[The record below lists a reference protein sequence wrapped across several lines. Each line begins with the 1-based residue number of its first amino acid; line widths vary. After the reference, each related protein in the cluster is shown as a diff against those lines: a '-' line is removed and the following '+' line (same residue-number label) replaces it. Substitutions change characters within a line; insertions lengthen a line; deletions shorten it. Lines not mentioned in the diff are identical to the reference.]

1 MNQKSNNI
9 EKPFRPIQAKML
21 FAILTVST
29 ILTSIIVFFNF
40 YSEYNE
46 DISGL
51 DLQLQQIKVS
61 SIKSTVNA
69 LWNLDNDSLNIQ
81 AEGIAQIKDV
91 VKVTIFDSKD
101 QIIVQ
106 KENPNNL
113 YSENIED
120 LRPYRYRLNYI
131 NPGLKGKRYLGTL
144 EILATTKN
152 IKNGLLKRLLVLI
165 IAQFIKTF
173 LLSYL
178 ILMIARYYINKN
190 IEQIVKFTSQF
201 DLKSAKNSYLDI
213 KRNTSTR
220 DEIDTLQDAINQMVD
235 RIHYLNEEN
244 QKTITEQESKIELQ
258 KMIAINSSKM
268 AALGEMAGGIAH
280 EINNPLTIIYAK
292 TRILEKMIEKGIP
305 DKEFFLKSTGTIVK
319 TVNRI
324 GNIVRGLKNISRD
337 ASAENAEDVA
347 LLSIFTD
354 VVSLCEE
361 RFKNS
366 GVKLLVD
373 FTNPMFE
380 THLNCYQIQ
389 LSQVFLNL
397 LNNSFDAVVNLADR
411 WVKIEVEKNDSWI
424 IIHII
429 DSGNGIPTEIQE
441 KIFQPF
447 FTTKEIGKGTG
458 LGLSLV
464 HSIIQYHSGQIYC
477 DNGYKNTCF
486 TVKLPL

>member
-1 MNQKSNNI
+1 MTQKPNNLK
-9 EKPFRPIQAKML
+9 KPFRPIQAKML

-29 ILTSIIVFFNF
+29 ILTSLIVFFNF

-46 DISGL
+46 DISSL
-51 DLQLQQIKVS
+51 EYQLQQIKVS
-61 SIKSTVNA
+61 SIKTTVNA
-69 LWNLDNDSLNIQ
+69 LWNLDNDSLNVQ
-81 AEGIAQIKDV
+81 AEGIARIKDV
-91 VKVTIFDSKD
+91 VKVTIRDSKK
-101 QIIVQ
+101 QVIVE
-106 KENPNNL
+106 KENPNNP
-113 YSENIED
+113 YSENTND
-120 LRPYRYRLNYI
+120 LKPYHYNLEYQHPDI
-131 NPGLKGKRYLGTL
+131 KDKRFLGSV
-144 EILATTKN
+144 EIVATTKN
-152 IKNGLLKRLLVLI
+152 IKTGLFKRLLLLI

-178 ILMIARYYINKN
+178 ILMIARYYINRN

-201 DLKSAKNSYLDI
+201 DLKAADNSYLDI

-220 DEIDTLQDAINQMVD
+220 DEIDVLQDAINQMID
-235 RIHYLNEEN
+235 RIHFLNEEN
-244 QKTITEQESKIELQ
+244 QKTISEQENKIELQ

-305 DKEFFLKSTGTIVK
+305 DKEFFLKSTDTIVK

-337 ASAENAEDVA
+337 ASAEEITSVA
-347 LLSIFTD
+347 LISIFDD
-354 VVSLCEE
+354 VIALCEE

-366 GVKLLVD
+366 GVKLFVD
-373 FTNPMFE
+373 FKNPLFE
-380 THLNCYQIQ
+380 TLLNCHQIQ

-397 LNNSFDAVVNLADR
+397 LNNSFDAVVNLPER
-411 WVKIEVEKNDSWI
+411 WVKIEIEKNDSWI

-429 DSGNGIPTEIQE
+429 DSGKGISKETQE

-464 HSIIQYHSGQIYC
+464 HSIIQYHSGQIYYDSGC
-477 DNGYKNTCF
+477 NNTCF

>member
-1 MNQKSNNI
+1 MNQKPHEI
-9 EKPFRPIQAKML
+9 EKPFRPIQVKML

-46 DISGL
+46 HITGL
-51 DLQLQQIKVS
+51 DLQLQQIKDS
-61 SIKSTVNA
+61 SIESTVNA
-69 LWNLDNDSLNIQ
+69 LWNLDNDSLNLQ

-91 VKVTIFDSKD
+91 VKVTILDSKNN
-101 QIIVQ
+101 IIVQ
-106 KENPNNL
+106 RENFNNL
-113 YSENIED
+113 TPDDTED
-120 LRPYRYRLNYI
+120 LRPYNYPLNYSD
-131 NPGLKGKRYLGTL
+131 PGFQGKRHLGTV

-152 IKNGLLKRLLVLI
+152 IKNGLLKRLVFLI

-173 LLSYL
+173 LLTYL

-190 IEQIVKFTSQF
+190 IEQIIKFTSQF
-201 DLKSAKNSYLDI
+201 DLKSANNSYLDI

-244 QKTITEQESKIELQ
+244 QKTITEQENKIELQ

-292 TRILEKMIEKGIP
+292 TRILEKMIEKGIS

-337 ASAENAEDVA
+337 ASTENIENVP
-347 LLSIFTD
+347 LLSILTD

-361 RFKNS
+361 RFKS
-366 GVKLLVD
+366 SRVKLIID
-373 FTNPMFE
+373 FENPIFT

-397 LNNSFDAVVNLADR
+397 LNNSFDAVVDLPEK
-411 WVKIEVEKNDSWI
+411 WVQIEVEKNDSWI
-424 IIHII
+424 IIHVI
-429 DSGNGIPTEIQE
+429 DSGSGIPLEIQE
-441 KIFQPF
+441 RIFQPF
-447 FTTKEIGKGTG
+447 YTTKEIGKGTG

-464 HSIIQYHSGQIYC
+464 HSIIQYHNGQIFC
-477 DNGYKNTCF
+477 DSAYENTCF